1 MLPRKSKMTT
11 IPPKETLT
19 CEFKSDRKC
28 LSDKELLE
36 AIICLANTD
45 GGDLYLGV
53 EDNGTV
59 TGLHPNH
66 GNLQGL
72 AALVA
77 NRTVPPLVVEV
88 EELVQDDLHVAC
100 ISVPQ
105 AVDPIATTDGTTKRR
120 RLDVNGKPE
129 CVPMFHHELPG
140 RQASFGLLDM
150 SANPV
155 AGATMADL
163 NPVERDRL
171 RQFIKR
177 YNGDHVL
184 LELEDEALDGALGL
198 TIRQG
203 DSLVPSLCGLLLI
216 GHEESLRR
224 LVPTHEIAFQVLEDE
239 DVLLNEFSRAPV
251 LQSLEKV
258 ETLFKPL
265 NLEKE
270 FQAGLFRVPIPRVD
284 SRAFREALANSV
296 THRDYS
302 KRGAVHVR
310 LESDTL
316 VISNPGSLVEGVTL
330 DNLLTTEPRPATRLW
345 PMP

>member
-1 MLPRKSKMTT
+1 MTT
-11 IPPKETLT
+11 IPSQESLT

-28 LSDKELLE
+28 LPDKELLE
-36 AIICLANTD
+36 AIICLSNTD

-53 EDNGTV
+53 EDDGTV

-66 GNLQGL
+66 GSLQSL

-77 NRTVPPLVVEV
+77 NRTVPSLMVEA
-88 EELVQDDLHVAC
+88 EELVQNDLHVAH
-100 ISVPQ
+100 IIVPRAIESV
-105 AVDPIATTDGTTKRR
+105 ATTDGTTKRC

-129 CVPMFHHELPG
+129 CVPLFHHELSS

-155 AGATMADL
+155 AGATMTDL
-163 NPVERDRL
+163 NAVERDRL

-177 YNGDHVL
+177 YNGDQAL

-203 DSLVPSLCGLLLI
+203 STVVPSLCGLLLI

-224 LVPTHEIAFQVLEDE
+224 LVPTHEIAFLVLEGE
-239 DVLLNEFSRAPV
+239 EVLLNEFSRAPV
-251 LQSLEKV
+251 LQNLERV

-265 NLEKE
+265 NPEKE
-270 FQAGLFRVPIPRVD
+270 FQAGLFRVPVPRVD

-302 KRGAVHVR
+302 ERGAVHVR

-316 VISNPGSLVEGVTL
+316 VISNPGSLVERG
-330 DNLLTTEPRPATRLW
+330 NP
-345 PMP
+345 